1 MIDQESS
8 PDTRPRA
15 KILIVDDHPVVREGL
30 LRRINR
36 QPDLVVCGEVGAAA
50 EAMKAIAAGRP
61 DLAIVDLTLQDKSGL
76 ELIKDI
82 QTRYPRLP
90 VLVLSMHDEKVYAP
104 RALRAGARG
113 YIMKQEAPEHVI
125 EAVRRVLGGQVY
137 LSEKMAARLLGTFV
151 AGRPPAAASP
161 VESLSDRE
169 LEVFELIGSGLGS
182 RQIAE
187 RLHVSIKTVGAYK
200 LRIKE
205 KLQLESA
212 AELTQQ
218 AFLWVHKQAAP

>member
-90 VLVLSMHDEKVYAP
+90 VLSYPCTTRRSM
-104 RALRAGARG
+104 
-113 YIMKQEAPEHVI
+113 
-125 EAVRRVLGGQVY
+125 RRVRCGQ
-137 LSEKMAARLLGTFV
+137 A
-151 AGRPPAAASP
+151 P
-161 VESLSDRE
+161 
-169 LEVFELIGSGLGS
+169 
-182 RQIAE
+182 
-187 RLHVSIKTVGAYK
+187 GAT
-200 LRIKE
+200 
-205 KLQLESA
+205 S
-212 AELTQQ
+212 
-218 AFLWVHKQAAP
+218 